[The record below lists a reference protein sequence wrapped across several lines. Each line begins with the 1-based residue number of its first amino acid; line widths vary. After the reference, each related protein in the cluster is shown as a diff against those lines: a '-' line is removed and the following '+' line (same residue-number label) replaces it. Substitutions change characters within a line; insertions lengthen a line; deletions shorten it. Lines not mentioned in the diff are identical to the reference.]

1 MANKEEFKNF
11 VRKNPKLLGFV
22 KKGEMTW
29 QKFYELFD
37 LYGEENEIWAPY
49 LNTVSKSS
57 VISTSSVFD
66 SFDWLKKIDLDSIQE
81 GINSLQRV
89 VGVVGDLTNKNT
101 VKEPSTKEEYKPRPL
116 YKHFED

>member
-11 VRKNPKLLGFV
+11 VRKNPKLLGYV

-37 LYGEENEIWAPY
+37 LYGEENDVWAPY
-49 LNTVSKSS
+49 LATVSTTS
-57 VISTSSVFD
+57 VASTNSILD
-66 SFDWLKKIDLDSIQE
+66 SFSWLKNLDLDSIQE

-101 VKEPSTKEEYKPRPL
+101 SKETPVKDEYKPRPL